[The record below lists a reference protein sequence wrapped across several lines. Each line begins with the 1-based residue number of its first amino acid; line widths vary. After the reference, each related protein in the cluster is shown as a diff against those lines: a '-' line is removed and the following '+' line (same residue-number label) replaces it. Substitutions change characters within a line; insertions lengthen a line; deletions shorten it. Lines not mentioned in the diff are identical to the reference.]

1 MSAGRGQVPGA
12 ALPHDGLLH
21 APLRHEPALQLPRGL
36 HQRPRQQSDIGNKT
50 LLLHLIWTVTSPNFV
65 SRVEVRAGKVDP
77 EHAEDKRGAVP
88 AEPVHHVACAAQEE
102 VPGEEAQEDARPA
115 QVLPHNAERHHA
127 EGARHEVCVH
137 LFNIMIKDRC

>member
-1 MSAGRGQVPGA
+1 MLLFHMMGFSMLPSAMN
-12 ALPHDGLLH
+12 
-21 APLRHEPALQLPRGL
+21 
-36 HQRPRQQSDIGNKT
+36 RPFSYPEDYISDPDSNLILVT
-50 LLLHLIWTVTSPNFV
+50 RLLHLIWTVTSPNFV
-65 SRVEVRAGKVDP
+65 SRVEVRAGKVDL

-127 EGARHEVCVH
+127 EGARHEVRVH